1 MAGKVFISSGQKTH
15 EERSII
21 KEISKLLKNEFKL
34 DTYVA
39 FTVQGLNDVMKI
51 MEELKKAD
59 YFLFIDFYRD
69 KEKKI
74 PISIF
79 THQELALAC
88 HVGFKEILAFQHKS
102 APSVGILP
110 YIQANPVKFSDMREL
125 KNKIEEMV
133 KERKW
138 SKTYSRN
145 LQLNNIEGPYG
156 PMPYTDHTGQSI
168 EYIWHARIDNNR
180 LDASVVNA
188 VCVLD
193 TIILPDKTRINSPDR
208 SPLKWARQHNQYQ
221 GTILPL
227 DFGCID
233 ICAIKAD
240 QQGLF
245 MHSSLDQTP
254 RAPICPDN
262 GKYTLNYKIFA
273 QGFPMH
279 RFTLDV
285 NLNYILPKHKSI
297 WKNETKVKCS
307 ALSRK
312 KQIKK

>member
-1 MAGKVFISSGQKTH
+1 MAGKVFISSGQKTR
-15 EERSII
+15 EERAII
-21 KEISKLLKNEFKL
+21 KEISQLLKKTFKL

-39 FTVQGLNDVMKI
+39 FTLQGLNDVMKI

-69 KEKKI
+69 KDKGI

-88 HVGFKEILAFQHKS
+88 HVGFKEILAFQQEG

-110 YIQANPVKFSDMREL
+110 YIQANPVKFSTTTEL
-125 KNKIEEMV
+125 KNKIKEMV
-133 KERKW
+133 EERKW

-145 LQLNNIEGPYG
+145 LQLEKIDGPYG
-156 PMPYTDHTGQSI
+156 HMQYIDHTGQTI
-168 EYIWHARIDNNR
+168 EYIWHARIINNR
-180 LDASVVNA
+180 SDTSIVNA

-193 TIILPDKTRINSPDR
+193 TIVLPDKSVINSPDR

-227 DFGCID
+227 DFESID
-233 ICAIKAD
+233 VCAIRAN

-254 RAPICPDN
+254 RSPVCIKD
-262 GKYTLNYKIFA
+262 GKYTLNYKVFA
-273 QGFPMH
+273 QEFPML
-279 RFTLDV
+279 RFALDID
-285 NLNYILPKHKSI
+285 LKYIRPKQSI
-297 WKNETKVKCS
+297 WENKTKVRTNNKNT
-307 ALSRK
+307 
-312 KQIKK
+312 

>member
-1 MAGKVFISSGQKTH
+1 MAGKVFISSGQKTR
-15 EERSII
+15 EERNTI
-21 KEISKLLKNEFKL
+21 KEISNLLKKEFKL

-39 FTVQGLNDVMKI
+39 FTLQGLNDVMKI

-69 KEKKI
+69 KDKEI

-79 THQELALAC
+79 AHQELALAC
-88 HVGFKEILAFQHKS
+88 HVGFKEILAFQQEK

-110 YIQANPVKFSDMREL
+110 YIQANPVKFSNTTEL
-125 KNKIEEMV
+125 KNKIKKMV

-145 LQLNNIEGPYG
+145 LQFNNIDGPYG
-156 PMPYTDHTGQSI
+156 PMQYIDHTGQTI
-168 EYIWHARIDNNR
+168 EYIWHARIVNNR
-180 LDASVVNA
+180 PDTAIVNA

-193 TIILPDKTRINSPDR
+193 TIVLPDKRTIESPDR

-233 ICAIKAD
+233 VCAIRAN

-254 RAPICPDN
+254 RIPVCINA
-262 GKYTLNYKIFA
+262 GTYTLNYKVFA
-273 QGFPMH
+273 QGFPML
-279 RFTLDV
+279 RFALDI
-285 NLNYILPKHKSI
+285 NLKYILPKQSI
-297 WKNETKVKCS
+297 WKNRTKVKYKE
-307 ALSRK
+307 RK
-312 KQIKK
+312 TTKTKNT